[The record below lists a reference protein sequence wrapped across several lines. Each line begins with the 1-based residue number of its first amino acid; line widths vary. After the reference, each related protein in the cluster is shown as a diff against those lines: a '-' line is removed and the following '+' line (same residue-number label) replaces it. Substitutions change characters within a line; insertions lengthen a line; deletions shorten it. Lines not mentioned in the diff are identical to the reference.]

1 MTDKGLHLDNV
12 AIKLNGAPLLEV
24 DALVRPGEIL
34 TLMGPSGS
42 GKSTLL
48 NAISGFLPKAFACAG
63 RIRLDG
69 TDITELP
76 PDQRRIGM
84 LFQDPLLFPHFSVI
98 QNLLY
103 ALPPGGSSAERR
115 KRACE
120 LLAAV
125 NLADCADR
133 DPATLSGGQ
142 QARVAL
148 VRVLAAAPHAL
159 LLDEPFSKLDAA
171 LRSSVRQLVFAE
183 ARRLELPALLVTH
196 DKADA
201 EAAGGAIITL

>member
-1 MTDKGLHLDNV
+1 MTDKGLYLDDIV
-12 AIKLNGAPLLEV
+12 ITLNGAPLLSV
-24 DALVRPGEIL
+24 DAHLAPGEIL

-48 NAISGFLPKAFACAG
+48 NAISGFLPKAFACTG

-69 TDITELP
+69 TDITDLP
-76 PDQRRIGM
+76 SDQRRVGM

-98 QNLLY
+98 QNLMY
-103 ALPPGGSSAERR
+103 ALPPGGGRTDRR
-115 KRACE
+115 QRALD

-125 NLADCADR
+125 NLAECANR

-148 VRVLAAAPHAL
+148 VRVLAATPHAL

-171 LRSSVRQLVFAE
+171 LRSSVRDLVFSE
-183 ARRLELPALLVTH
+183 VRRRHLPALLVTH

-201 EAAGGAIITL
+201 EAAGGAIMTI